1 MWYSSNGP
9 NLPSKPAKKRINVE
23 RFHLNISSHS
33 ICLRQKFTEC
43 GLSDNRY
50 LQVTLWGSMFPMTLF
65 YLKLSHKCLPR
76 PTDCLNYE
84 KKEDI
89 TTYFQ
94 RVINTLKII

>member
-1 MWYSSNGP
+1 
-9 NLPSKPAKKRINVE
+9 
-23 RFHLNISSHS
+23 
-33 ICLRQKFTEC
+33 
-43 GLSDNRY
+43 
-50 LQVTLWGSMFPMTLF
+50 MFPMTLF

-94 RVINTLKII
+94 RVINTLKIIWLNRFLLIAVENANSVNIEQSLLI